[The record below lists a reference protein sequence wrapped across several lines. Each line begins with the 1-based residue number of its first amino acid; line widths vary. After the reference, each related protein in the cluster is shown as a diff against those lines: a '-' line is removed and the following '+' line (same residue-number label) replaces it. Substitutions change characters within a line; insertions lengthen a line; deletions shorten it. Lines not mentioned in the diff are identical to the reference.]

1 MQNALVDRQNLE
13 IAIQTVLHQYKSEL
27 DGSEH
32 PQQDDL
38 IKEMAVE
45 ISRKARLFQ
54 ALSEQTATLLE
65 VDGR

>member
-1 MQNALVDRQNLE
+1 MQNVQIDRQNLE

-27 DGSEH
+27 DRTAH

-38 IKEMAVE
+38 FKEMAVE

-54 ALSEQTATLLE
+54 ALSEQTATQLE